1 MATSTAQRTG
11 IWIIAIVLTVGTIA
25 GFIAMIL
32 APQNEAKDSASLQAA
47 YTKYQKEMTDVQN
60 RQAAQQSALD
70 AEKDALSAQYFN
82 EFNSF
87 SGKVGKFDKAEAQK
101 KLVTED
107 LKAGTG
113 EEVTKDT
120 TYAVYYIGWLPDG
133 TIFDGSIDGSKLK
146 SPFIARP
153 GGTISGWASG
163 VLGMK
168 IGGVRMLT
176 IPSEQGYGAAGQ
188 GTIPAD
194 TPLRFVIMPIKKLET
209 IKEPEVPKELL
220 QSYGG

>member
-32 APQNEAKDSASLQAA
+32 APQNQAKDSAQLQSLYAS
-47 YTKYQKEMTDVQN
+47 YQKQVTDASTKQG
-60 RQAAQQSALD
+60 AQQSELD
-70 AEKDALSAQYFN
+70 SQADALSAQYYP
-82 EFNSF
+82 EFNSY

-107 LKAGTG
+107 LKVGTG
-113 EEVTKDT
+113 EEITADT
-120 TYAVYYIGWLPDG
+120 TYAVYYLGWLPDG

-146 SPFIARP
+146 SPLIARP
-153 GGTISGWASG
+153 GGLIAGWTEGAKG
-163 VLGMK
+163 TK

-176 IPSEQGYGAAGQ
+176 IPSDKGYGASGQ
-188 GTIPAD
+188 GKIPAD
-194 TPLRFVIMPIKKLET
+194 TPLRFILMPIKKLET
-209 IKEPEVPKELL
+209 IKQPDVPKELL

>member
-32 APQNEAKDSASLQAA
+32 APQNQAKDSAQLQAL
-47 YTKYQKEMTDVQN
+47 YTKYQNQVTEVSTKQG
-60 RQAAQQSALD
+60 AQQTDID
-70 AEKDALSAQYFN
+70 AQAEALSSQYFA
-82 EFNSF
+82 EFNSY
-87 SGKVGKFDKAEAQK
+87 SNKVGKFDKAEAEK
-101 KLVTED
+101 KLASED

-113 EEVTKDT
+113 EEITADT
-120 TYAVYYIGWLPDG
+120 TYAVYYLGWLPDG

-146 SPFIARP
+146 SPLIARP
-153 GGTISGWASG
+153 GGTIAGWSKG
-163 VLGMK
+163 VVGMK

-176 IPSEQGYGAAGQ
+176 IPSEQGYGASGQ
-188 GTIPAD
+188 GKIPANS
-194 TPLRFVIMPIKKLET
+194 PLKFIIMPIKKLET
-209 IKEPEVPKELL
+209 IKQPEVPKELI

>member
-47 YTKYQKEMTDVQN
+47 YTKYQNEMTEVQN
-60 RQAAQQSALD
+60 KQAAQQSALD
-70 AEKDALSAQYFN
+70 AEKDALSSQYFS

-87 SGKVGKFDKAEAQK
+87 SGKVGKFDKTEAQK
-101 KLVTED
+101 KLVSED
-107 LKAGTG
+107 LKAGEG
-113 EEVTKDT
+113 EEVTIDT

-133 TIFDGSIDGSKLK
+133 TIFDGSIDGNKLK

-153 GGTISGWASG
+153 GGTISGWANG
-163 VLGMK
+163 VIGMK

-176 IPSEQGYGAAGQ
+176 IPSEQGYGASGQ